1 MSGYFGKDIPL
12 SPSGALVWICV
23 VFFGSGSSSR
33 QPRVEILSF
42 PLSVAPVP
50 ETTLKPLRGEKPLMS
65 FEQPPGLGTSQLG
78 LNRVKV

>member
-1 MSGYFGKDIPL
+1 MNLGTFVAQGSRMATNNGCSKRKVVPWGLELGLVSGYFGKDIPL

-23 VFFGSGSSSR
+23 VFFGSGSSFR

-50 ETTLKPLRGEKPLMS
+50 
-65 FEQPPGLGTSQLG
+65 
-78 LNRVKV
+78 